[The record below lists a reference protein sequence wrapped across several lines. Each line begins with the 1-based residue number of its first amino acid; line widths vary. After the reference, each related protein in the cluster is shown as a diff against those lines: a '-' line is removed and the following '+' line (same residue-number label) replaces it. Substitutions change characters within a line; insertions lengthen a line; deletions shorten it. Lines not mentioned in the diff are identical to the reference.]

1 MLGPQLDSLH
11 EERVFPAGHPAG
23 GIWPRVARGF
33 SKTARIYG
41 QFPRPSSLADGKRES
56 ALFLLDF
63 EIQNDVLATVEAGDR
78 AGGGFGAFFFR
89 MQFVIG
95 IRI

>member
-1 MLGPQLDSLH
+1 MLGPNLDSLH
-11 EERVFPAGHPAG
+11 EERVLPAGHPAG
-23 GIWPRVARGF
+23 GDFAPRRSWFQQNG
-33 SKTARIYG
+33 SIYG

-78 AGGGFGAFFFR
+78 TGGRFGAFFFR

>member
-1 MLGPQLDSLH
+1 MKKGFYPQDT
-11 EERVFPAGHPAG
+11 RTG
-23 GIWPRVARGF
+23 GILPRVARGF
-33 SKTARIYG
+33 SKTASIYG
-41 QFPRPSSLADGKRES
+41 QFPSPSSLADGKRES

-78 AGGGFGAFFFR
+78 TGGRSGAFFFR

>member
-1 MLGPQLDSLH
+1 MLGPNLDSLH
-11 EERVFPAGHPAG
+11 EERVLPAGHPGRGDFA
-23 GIWPRVARGF
+23 PRRSWFQQNGAHLREV
-33 SKTARIYG
+33 
-41 QFPRPSSLADGKRES
+41 PRPSWLADGKRES

-63 EIQNDVLATVEAGDR
+63 EIQNDVLTTVEAGDR
-78 AGGGFGAFFFR
+78 AGGRFGAFFFR

>member
-1 MLGPQLDSLH
+1 MLGPNLDSLH
-11 EERVFPAGHPAG
+11 EERVLPAGRAAG
-23 GIWPRVARGF
+23 ILPRVARGF

-41 QFPRPSSLADGKRES
+41 QFPRPGWLADGKRES

-78 AGGGFGAFFFR
+78 TSGGFCAFFFR

>member
-1 MLGPQLDSLH
+1 MKKGFYPLDT
-11 EERVFPAGHPAG
+11 RAG
-23 GIWPRVARGF
+23 GILPRVARGF
-33 SKTARIYG
+33 SKTPRIYG
-41 QFPRPSSLADGKRES
+41 QFPSPSWLVDGKRES

-78 AGGGFGAFFFR
+78 TGGGFGAFFFR

>member
-1 MLGPQLDSLH
+1 MKKGFYPQDT
-11 EERVFPAGHPAG
+11 RTG
-23 GIWPRVARGF
+23 GILPRVARGF
-33 SKTARIYG
+33 SKAASIYG

-78 AGGGFGAFFFR
+78 TGGGFGAFFFR

>member
-1 MLGPQLDSLH
+1 MKKGFYPQDT
-11 EERVFPAGHPAG
+11 RTG
-23 GIWPRVARGF
+23 GILPRVARGF

-41 QFPRPSSLADGKRES
+41 QFPRPSWFAGGKRES

-78 AGGGFGAFFFR
+78 TGGGFGAFFFR